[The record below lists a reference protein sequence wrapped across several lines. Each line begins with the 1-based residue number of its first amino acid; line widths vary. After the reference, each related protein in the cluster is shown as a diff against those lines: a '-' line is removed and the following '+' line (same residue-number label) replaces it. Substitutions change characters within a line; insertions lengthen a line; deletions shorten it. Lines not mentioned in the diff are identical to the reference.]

1 MVRPNEGLNRTNIDA
16 IDNVV
21 GGLYNIREFIEE
33 DVSEE
38 DVINAEDRAQIT
50 LEMLYNNCH
59 LIVEEL
65 SSSKFNS
72 MHFRKRTP

>member
-50 LEMLYNNCH
+50 LEMLYNNCR